1 MNSIK
6 NELVNVSDDESVERD
21 LEYGEIQRL
30 MNLIDIIEKR
40 VSIVTSIS
48 SFLFFFF
55 FFVINM
61 SEDDQKE
68 L

>member
-21 LEYGEIQRL
+21 LEYGGIQRL

-48 SFLFFFF
+48 SFLSFFF

-68 L
+68 S

>member
-21 LEYGEIQRL
+21 LEYGGIQRL

-48 SFLFFFF
+48 SFLSFFF

>member
-1 MNSIK
+1 M
-6 NELVNVSDDESVERD
+6 SDDESVERD
-21 LEYGEIQRL
+21 LEYGGIQRL

-48 SFLFFFF
+48 SFLSFFF